1 MASGAAVTS
10 CSPPRGPRAEPHRE
24 DPPAT
29 KKIERFHIPL
39 DSLKMMFENPVTH
52 KTEVARERGALSP
65 KHPRAQGGQHNGVS
79 ADPEEQQTP
88 GKNMS
93 SKHDQTAGGA
103 GGARTGLPEEAE
115 RQWSRAPAEGT
126 EPEPIPLKERLAM
139 YQAAVSKKEAGS
151 SSGMVVEEAEVCS
164 LPGGLAGVK
173 KQFESQEIA
182 SSHSTVTQVHIQ
194 HRSVQEVSSSSE
206 VTVRSKI
213 REVVP
218 STHQASFIQEEKVSH
233 DQNVHKSSVASDYA
247 NHYEETVKVIG
258 GEDLPK
264 ISTQALKQQFERAI
278 EDATPSKQIKKIQV
292 PELDLCQVCQK
303 KVYPM
308 ESLIADKQNF
318 HKSCFRCVHCSSK
331 LSLGNYASL
340 HGHIYCKPHFK
351 QLFKSKGNYYEGFG
365 QKPHKEL
372 WSSKNQKHFPEKAT
386 LNTSTVKTD
395 LQCPS
400 TQISISSAEKEWPTP
415 NKKEISTSYDET
427 KKPTNKISIVWPPQS
442 ESPKKI
448 FNMEEDVKLVKPSWP
463 PPDNYSSVSETPA
476 LTNLPK
482 EMALKEISELTV
494 QMETGPQENSIIT
507 EREAAKET
515 IVTPVETV
523 QPVAPINAIES
534 LESVGHLDCVG
545 RLDCVGLVESVGVV
559 ENVGLVESVESA
571 ADVRPGLNII
581 EHENGA
587 EMVEQ
592 VNVEADQIDG
602 RDRNSEEAGSD
613 GSFPQEGE
621 QPQKVLGIQVSEDG
635 DTGCK
640 ERAEGLNEKVCGE
653 ERKEEEKERDAE
665 AAQVMLT
672 DGTAQAVMAENA
684 NSNNNNNQTL
694 FDLEPLCTEGENS
707 WVNLELLGGSCS
719 PSQKSMPKFSLKED
733 TCVSDSQELRWAQPD
748 NVLQL
753 AQKHDAFVP
762 SGTKSIE
769 ATGDC
774 FIDDSFADL
783 SPKNTFSPVKE
794 PQMTASSFL
803 QDIFAGLDTG
813 SSLLSGDMFGEPS
826 REQSFASLFDNLL
839 DFGTQ
844 SSATTDHPTG
854 KDEKDV
860 MADIFGANVCGTS
873 GQAGLPW
880 QDECEILS
888 VEEQIKRNRYYED
901 DE

>member
-1 MASGAAVTS
+1 
-10 CSPPRGPRAEPHRE
+10 
-24 DPPAT
+24 
-29 KKIERFHIPL
+29 
-39 DSLKMMFENPVTH
+39 
-52 KTEVARERGALSP
+52 
-65 KHPRAQGGQHNGVS
+65 
-79 ADPEEQQTP
+79 
-88 GKNMS
+88 
-93 SKHDQTAGGA
+93 
-103 GGARTGLPEEAE
+103 
-115 RQWSRAPAEGT
+115 
-126 EPEPIPLKERLAM
+126 
-139 YQAAVSKKEAGS
+139 
-151 SSGMVVEEAEVCS
+151 
-164 LPGGLAGVK
+164 
-173 KQFESQEIA
+173 
-182 SSHSTVTQVHIQ
+182 
-194 HRSVQEVSSSSE
+194 
-206 VTVRSKI
+206 
-213 REVVP
+213 
-218 STHQASFIQEEKVSH
+218 
-233 DQNVHKSSVASDYA
+233 
-247 NHYEETVKVIG
+247 
-258 GEDLPK
+258 
-264 ISTQALKQQFERAI
+264 
-278 EDATPSKQIKKIQV
+278 
-292 PELDLCQVCQK
+292 
-303 KVYPM
+303 
-308 ESLIADKQNF
+308 
-318 HKSCFRCVHCSSK
+318 
-331 LSLGNYASL
+331 
-340 HGHIYCKPHFK
+340 
-351 QLFKSKGNYYEGFG
+351 
-365 QKPHKEL
+365 
-372 WSSKNQKHFPEKAT
+372 
-386 LNTSTVKTD
+386 
-395 LQCPS
+395 
-400 TQISISSAEKEWPTP
+400 
-415 NKKEISTSYDET
+415 
-427 KKPTNKISIVWPPQS
+427 
-442 ESPKKI
+442 
-448 FNMEEDVKLVKPSWP
+448 
-463 PPDNYSSVSETPA
+463 
-476 LTNLPK
+476 
-482 EMALKEISELTV
+482 
-494 QMETGPQENSIIT
+494 
-507 EREAAKET
+507 
-515 IVTPVETV
+515 
-523 QPVAPINAIES
+523 
-534 LESVGHLDCVG
+534 
-545 RLDCVGLVESVGVV
+545 
-559 ENVGLVESVESA
+559 
-571 ADVRPGLNII
+571 
-581 EHENGA
+581 
-587 EMVEQ
+587 MVEQ

-621 QPQKVLGIQVSEDG
+621 QPQKVLGIQVSEDR

-653 ERKEEEKERDAE
+653 ERKEEEKERDAG

-719 PSQKSMPKFSLKED
+719 PSQKSMPKED

-803 QDIFAGLDTG
+803 QDIFAGLDTS